1 MQTTMNPCIQSPF
14 QVIETKNGDKY
25 LRVKRMIPV
34 LIFAMLGVWTTS
46 PLWETESSNLL
57 EMISDSRSWKHSAF
71 TKQQL
76 KRVREWRGIF
86 EQQVQHYL
94 RTALPSTATNSLN
107 KMDPFSSYPSTI
119 HHPPS
124 TIFLRPSSPRITQIQ
139 KQSEHSQIAYQ
150 EIFVETSAKSLGI
163 TVSPYTTDHS
173 TCQRQCI

>member
-14 QVIETKNGDKY
+14 QVIEKNGDNY
-25 LRVKRMIPV
+25 LRVERMIPV
-34 LIFAMLGVWTTS
+34 LIFSMLGVWTTS

-57 EMISDSRSWKHSAF
+57 EMISDSLPWEHSAF
-71 TKQQL
+71 TK
-76 KRVREWRGIF
+76 
-86 EQQVQHYL
+86 QQVQHYL